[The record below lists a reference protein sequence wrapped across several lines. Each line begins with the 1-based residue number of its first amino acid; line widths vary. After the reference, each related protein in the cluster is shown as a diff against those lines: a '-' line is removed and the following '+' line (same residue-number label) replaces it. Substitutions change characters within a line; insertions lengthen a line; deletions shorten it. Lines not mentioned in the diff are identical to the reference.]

1 MKSIDILVDEHNNI
15 KKVLG
20 VIRKA
25 CVQIVEDGEINHE
38 DFFDM
43 IDFIRNYA
51 DKYHHGKEEDMLF
64 IDMSKELGND
74 IKNGPIQGM
83 LIEHDLGRR
92 YIGNLDIALTKHQGG
107 DKDAKV
113 DIIANAISYANL
125 LAEHIHKEDNA
136 LYQFAIRRLT
146 DKTKDKL
153 NQEIEEFESLKEHQD
168 TREKYIEM
176 ANRLQK
182 KYQ

>member
-1 MKSIDILVDEHNNI
+1 MKSIDILVEEHNNI

-20 VIRKA
+20 IIRKA
-25 CVQIVEDGEINHE
+25 CIQIVNGEEVQHE
-38 DFFDM
+38 DFIDM

-64 IDMSKELGND
+64 IDMSKELGTD

-92 YIGNLDIALTKHQGG
+92 YIGNLDIALTKYQGG
-107 DKDAKV
+107 EKDAKV

-136 LYQFAIRRLT
+136 LYQFALNRLT
-146 DKTKDKL
+146 DKTKDKI
-153 NQEIEEFESLKEHQD
+153 NQEIEEFENVKAHKD
-168 TREKYIEM
+168 TRERYIAM
-176 ANRLQK
+176 ADRLQR